1 MMVCLAHVRSEA
13 RPPSQEKF
21 RRPHSHRVAVSNLLV
36 RVPNVIINKKPLKE
50 TLQKFSMER
59 ALKADLDRE
68 VFGVK
73 ESAVSQASRRFAQ
86 VLERDKELQVQIEKV
101 RKGLMI

>member
-1 MMVCLAHVRSEA
+1 MTPYTLLSLKTILTAVENI
-13 RPPSQEKF
+13 F
-21 RRPHSHRVAVSNLLV
+21 GGNRVSKNATIYLCHKYSGAG
-36 RVPNVIINKKPLKE
+36 LKE
-50 TLQKFSMER
+50 IG
-59 ALKADLDRE
+59 E

-86 VLERDKELQVQIEKV
+86 LERDKELLVQIEKV